1 MTTMGGRLR
10 MNECHRTSTV
20 DDVHGE
26 KGAVAL
32 MPWCIYVQN
41 KNMYRKL
48 PRWICYF
55 DVNKL
60 TLYIAM

>member
-1 MTTMGGRLR
+1 